1 MNRFLKREWLCL
13 RFMDQCIF
21 ADLGKSEDPYQWHQR
36 LMKLLKVET
45 GKFKAEDKKRDT
57 FRRKENC
64 DRRHAQLGGMLS
76 MTKPGNS
83 HGTKSHQKTFQQ
95 VIRWA
100 ENIVFPLVAL
110 LHAIYLYV
118 FYVIITFRCSSP
130 TTYKCKAQA
139 LEKGTHGR
147 ERVKWILHIA
157 LSPWVLQSSSEYATI
172 AGCWLAY
179 LSGIFPLTIQLGES
193 LPNQIPSSPNPRRGT
208 YSVLIILP
216 VRGLYL
222 WCEWNRSYHPNSL

>member
-13 RFMDQCIF
+13 RFVDQCIF

-57 FRRKENC
+57 FRRKENLHC

-100 ENIVFPLVAL
+100 ENIVFPVVAL

-139 LEKGTHGR
+139 LEKEHTAGR
-147 ERVKWILHIA
+147 E
-157 LSPWVLQSSSEYATI
+157 SSEFY
-172 AGCWLAY
+172 
-179 LSGIFPLTIQLGES
+179 
-193 LPNQIPSSPNPRRGT
+193 
-208 YSVLIILP
+208 ILP
-216 VRGLYL
+216 HQLEFCKAHL
-222 WCEWNRSYHPNSL
+222 NMQL